1 LPRKTE
7 ENTRKAGVVVTL
19 FVGFLMATVTILV
32 SNLSD
37 TNKAIGALALIIMG
51 YIAYN
56 ELTKHFSKSRSK

>member
-1 LPRKTE
+1 MPRKTE
-7 ENTRKAGVVVTL
+7 ENSRKAGVVVAL
-19 FVGFLMATVTILV
+19 FVGLLMATVTVIV

-37 TNKAIGALALIIMG
+37 TNKAIGALTLTIVG